1 MRRIA
6 GLRPSARPQR
16 SSAASGSRTRSS
28 PTSKRRLG
36 LPELDH
42 RARLHERPLDA
53 DPGDGGAVGRAEVGE
68 LVAARH
74 HRDDAVVARHRGI
87 RELEVVAVGGAD
99 RQLAALGDER
109 PAEVGAAHHLD
120 LDPPVGYLPTCAIE
134 EHGPVARLGERAGSS
149 RRTISG
155 ARRRTAGASHQVMAR
170 ARRRRPAT
178 PAMFSRSPPS
188 ASGTS
193 RATARPDVRRACLAR
208 DRRARGER
216 ARGRRVRRRSSAG
229 GARAR
234 RLGPQ
239 LRQLQRQPRLVRGRH
254 RPARRAHLGRDR
266 RGHAEQ
272 RHRLRHP
279 VRPGGRAHLRHPDR
293 GITAVNFLSSSGS
306 AAAAVGP
313 DVQVERVGGLRARL
327 AMGEEIVFPGH
338 VYDGYLG
345 VADVAFRLRRVDTLV
360 LRSALWYEWPV
371 FALESCN
378 ASAPPGSW
386 SHHGF
391 VSWAPMVRLPE
402 LPGEHLELRSDIVQ
416 AITTVPR
423 AEYQDNPN
431 VPAVVAA
438 QTGALWFKFAFYAS
452 LPIALHG
459 DPDLDFTSDTGATIA
474 NGPFLWRG
482 ALALG
487 NASWVSLPLADDPAQ
502 HRFLSFF
509 TKDGTAVA
517 MFALA
522 RGAGA
527 SPSSLRLPSTWG
539 GGVAAALELTDA
551 ERANPASLDSVQA
564 QLAPVIGQQMAA
576 EATHLGSGPS
586 QYRAGLYAGNSSNN
600 RRAFFYS
607 RWRAN
612 AAAMRID
619 GLGSGR
625 IASQLALEAALRDPA
640 TPIDWLAACESPLRG
655 GMAAFEQPGN
665 WLPPPPD
672 APVVTMTG
680 DAAVPDAGDG
690 GLDTMR
696 DAAPDALSP
705 DALDTFD
712 ATMPGLP
719 DAADAP
725 MPPDAGVDATPLDPT
740 RPGPPDAGARCR
752 RADADA
758 SDAAR
763 RRRGSRRRARRGRAR
778 GLTRWSP
785 RMDALDVLRAVRRR
799 RVSRRVTDP
808 TRGSM
813 PPMRC
818 PRCFRKLAA
827 GDGLSR
833 STAAVPI
840 AEDQRAR
847 VGAAPGA
854 RRAGLEPARAARLGR
869 SGRGVARARRR
880 RRPEVDAA
888 VKIAHVGRSRGA
900 RRRSRARP
908 RRCDAIGA
916 PATPTVPEPTAPPA
930 TVART
935 WR

>member
-1 MRRIA
+1 MQQRGLMSAARVSLA
-6 GLRPSARPQR
+6 TAALMASALAGAGCADDPAPVVLERGGWDRNSGNYNGNPGSFADVTGLRGA
-16 SSAASGSRTRSS
+16 
-28 PTSKRRLG
+28 PTWGATGAGTLNNATVYG
-36 LPELDH
+36 IQY
-42 RARLHERPLDA
+42 
-53 DPGDGGAVGRAEVGE
+53 DPAV
-68 LVAARH
+68 
-74 HRDDAVVARHRGI
+74 
-87 RELEVVAVGGAD
+87 
-99 RQLAALGDER
+99 AL
-109 PAEVGAAHHLD
+109 
-120 LDPPVGYLPTCAIE
+120 TCA
-134 EHGPVARLGERAGSS
+134 
-149 RRTISG
+149 
-155 ARRRTAGASHQVMAR
+155 
-170 ARRRRPAT
+170 T
-178 PAMFSRSPPS
+178 PT
-188 ASGTS
+188 G
-193 RATARPDVRRACLAR
+193 
-208 DRRARGER
+208 
-216 ARGRRVRRRSSAG
+216 
-229 GARAR
+229 
-234 RLGPQ
+234 
-239 LRQLQRQPRLVRGRH
+239 
-254 RPARRAHLGRDR
+254 
-266 RGHAEQ
+266 
-272 RHRLRHP
+272 
-279 VRPGGRAHLRHPDR
+279 

-378 ASAPPGSW
+378 ASAQPGSW

-402 LPGEHLELRSDIVQ
+402 LPGEQLELRSDIVQ

-487 NASWVSLPLADDPAQ
+487 NASWVSLPLTDDPAQ

-522 RGAGA
+522 RGSGA

-619 GLGSGR
+619 GIGSGR
-625 IASQLALEAALRDPA
+625 IASQVALEAAVRDPA

-672 APVVTMTG
+672 APVVAMTG

-725 MPPDAGVDATPLDPT
+725 MPPDAGLDADALDADAPM
-740 RPGPPDAGARCR
+740 PPDAGL
-752 RADADA
+752 DADA
-758 SDAAR
+758 PPDADAAPADAP
-763 RRRGSRRRARRGRAR
+763 GEGGPGA
-778 GLTRWSP
+778 
-785 RMDALDVLRAVRRR
+785 DALVAPDGGLA
-799 RVSRRVTDP
+799 P
-808 TRGSM
+808 
-813 PPMRC
+813 
-818 PRCFRKLAA
+818 CFA
-827 GDGLSR
+827 
-833 STAAVPI
+833 I
-840 AEDQRAR
+840 CN
-847 VGAAPGA
+847 
-854 RRAGLEPARAARLGR
+854 
-869 SGRGVARARRR
+869 
-880 RRPEVDAA
+880 DAA
-888 VKIAHVGRSRGA
+888 
-900 RRRSRARP
+900 
-908 RRCDAIGA
+908 
-916 PATPTVPEPTAPPA
+916 
-930 TVART
+930 
-935 WR
+935 